1 MYFFFFFFGCLL
13 VKVEGTCCMKVQ
25 KNLESTNPNILPPQS
40 YWAVQPQD
48 YITKAFALLA
58 ESIVKLSLT

>member
-1 MYFFFFFFGCLL
+1 
-13 VKVEGTCCMKVQ
+13 MKVQ